1 MTKLLWGDVQEYIY
15 LKHLYYFMPLET
27 KEISVTGKED
37 CGIVDIT
44 EKVSDAIKNS
54 KIKNGTVTIFCIG
67 STGAITTMEF
77 EENLSKDVSEI
88 LDTLIP
94 LDRNYHHHKTWGD
107 YNGGSHL
114 RATFIGPSLTVPFVE
129 KRLTLGT
136 WQQIVYINFDRIEKI
151 RKIVLQ
157 IVGEL

>member
-1 MTKLLWGDVQEYIY
+1 MSV
-15 LKHLYYFMPLET
+15 ET
-27 KEISVTGKED
+27 REISVVGKGD

-44 EKVSDAIKNS
+44 EMVSKEVKNS
-54 KIKNGTVTIFCIG
+54 KIRSGTVTVFCIG

-77 EENLSKDVSEI
+77 EPNLSIDVSEI
-88 LDTLIP
+88 LDKLIP
-94 LDRNYHHHKTWGD
+94 LDKDYHHHKTWGD

-114 RATFIGPSLTVPFVE
+114 RALLVGPSLTVPFVE

-136 WQQIVYINFDRIEKI
+136 WQQIVYINFDMIENV

-157 IVGEL
+157 IIGE

>member
-1 MTKLLWGDVQEYIY
+1 
-15 LKHLYYFMPLET
+15 MPVET
-27 KEISVTGKED
+27 KEFSVTGKED

-44 EKVSDAIKNS
+44 EKVSDAVKNS

-77 EENLSKDVSEI
+77 EVNLSKDVSEI
-88 LDTLIP
+88 LDMLIP

-157 IVGEL
+157 IMGEL

>member
-1 MTKLLWGDVQEYIY
+1 
-15 LKHLYYFMPLET
+15 MPVET

-44 EKVSDAIKNS
+44 EKVSDAVKNS

-77 EENLSKDVSEI
+77 ESNLSKDISET

-94 LDRNYHHHKTWGD
+94 LDRNYHHHRTWGD

-114 RATFIGPSLTVPFVE
+114 RSTFIGPSLTVPFVE

-136 WQQIVYINFDRIEKI
+136 WQQIVYINFDRIEKT

-157 IVGEL
+157 MVGES